1 MQYGHC
7 VVSATATAINCLC
20 KTSMAPSFERLF
32 VKSPKG
38 FHRFRCILIE
48 LLQPSEIFHIKH
60 VGDSILVLGKAL
72 PTMRGMGSAFGYTS
86 QGFNSDSPK
95 RTGMAKFD
103 PPNSRTIAKLIPI
116 TLPSLLN
123 SGPPEPPVVRR
134 YCRKKGG
141 FGSDRA
147 AQSIGKTRR
156 DRPETIMLLAS
167 DKASFVT
174 GARTSST
181 TARGP
186 GDVSSGVLIS
196 FLCQ

>member
-1 MQYGHC
+1 
-7 VVSATATAINCLC
+7 
-20 KTSMAPSFERLF
+20 
-32 VKSPKG
+32 
-38 FHRFRCILIE
+38 
-48 LLQPSEIFHIKH
+48 
-60 VGDSILVLGKAL
+60 
-72 PTMRGMGSAFGYTS
+72 
-86 QGFNSDSPK
+86 
-95 RTGMAKFD
+95 MAKFD

-147 AQSIGKTRR
+147 AQSIGKTGR

-174 GARTSST
+174 GARSSST
-181 TARGP
+181 TASGP
-186 GDVSSGVLIS
+186 GDVSSGDLIS